1 VAPTESQE
9 LAVSRLQKVN
19 PRATLLAEGVDL
31 ATIDQ
36 FIDHH
41 RKNPE
46 IWREFER
53 FALRAIR
60 AGRQRLGAK
69 AIMERVRWETEVEG
83 GVDWKCNNSYTAYYA
98 RMLTAKYPEA
108 KGLFEFRTVKGLKQ

>member
-1 VAPTESQE
+1 MAPTESQE
-9 LAVSRLQKVN
+9 MAFSRLQRVD
-19 PRATLLAEGVDL
+19 PRATLQAQGIN
-31 ATIDQ
+31 ASTIDQ

-53 FALRAIR
+53 FALRAVK

-98 RMLTAKYPEA
+98 RMFAAKYPEA
-108 KGLFEFRTVKGLKQ
+108 KGMFEFRTIKGLKE

>member
-1 VAPTESQE
+1 MTPTEIQE
-9 LAVSRLQKVN
+9 QAISRLQRVD
-19 PRATLLAEGVDL
+19 PRATLLAQGVSSS
-31 ATIDQ
+31 TIDQ
-36 FIDHH
+36 FVDHH

-53 FALRAIR
+53 FTLRAVR

-98 RMLTAKYPEA
+98 RMFAAKYPEA
-108 KGLFEFRTVKGLKQ
+108 KNMFEFRTIKGLKE

>member
-1 VAPTESQE
+1 MTPTESQE
-9 LAVSRLQKVN
+9 IVFNRLQRVD
-19 PRATLLAEGVDL
+19 PRATLQAQGVNP

-53 FALRAIR
+53 FALRAVK

-98 RMLTAKYPEA
+98 RMFAAKYPEA
-108 KGLFEFRTVKGLKQ
+108 KGMFEFRTIKGLKE